1 MPPEVEPP
9 EAEAFCVVVVPP
21 DKPNTLRPRSS
32 KPLLNTLFPRSV
44 TVALAHWPRSV
55 KIAIGH
61 HLNRTNRGMR
71 WMLSGTSRLL
81 MGIV

>member
-32 KPLLNTLFPRSV
+32 RPLLNTLFPRSV
-44 TVALAHWPRSV
+44 IVALAHRPRSV
-55 KIAIGH
+55 NIAIGH
-61 HLNRTNRGMR
+61 SH
-71 WMLSGTSRLL
+71 RLTGL
-81 MGIV
+81 FRDMIQKMDTAY